1 MQNSDTMEQEIR
13 AGLEWLATEKDT
25 MCGMMALR
33 FESCDEKARTLSV
46 SMAAEP
52 WMTNPLGVM
61 HGGLVASA
69 LDSAMGSLS
78 SWCVGGGGRTPTV
91 TMQTTYIRPVPL
103 SGRVFLKSKLISA
116 GKTLNHLSAEL
127 WAEGDEGRT
136 LATATGSYFA
146 ARR

>member
-1 MQNSDTMEQEIR
+1 MQNGDTMEQDIR
-13 AGLEWLATEKDT
+13 VGLERLAAEENT

-33 FESCDEKARTLSV
+33 FERCDYEGRTLTV

-61 HGGLVASA
+61 HGGLVSSA

-78 SWCVGGGGRTPTV
+78 SWWTGGAKRTPTV
-91 TMQTTYIRPVPL
+91 TMQTTFLRPVPL
-103 SGRVFLKSKLISA
+103 SGRVFLKSHLIS
-116 GKTLNHLSAEL
+116 GGRTLNHLSAEL

-136 LATATGSYFA
+136 LATATGSYFSA
-146 ARR
+146 QR